1 VVFTQAAF
9 ESFVAGPNK
18 ANDTEGSEV

>member
-1 VVFTQAAF
+1 VVFTKAAF

-18 ANDTEGSEV
+18 ANDTEGSEA